1 MSYHG
6 LMAHQRSK
14 GRMPSSMNSKIRQQ
28 QDMLGNDES
37 DDNEGELWLEV
48 RITEAETAADY
59 SGKSQQVKKGYKPR
73 GKRYEGSQQQD
84 MLGKSGLESNQKDFN
99 RDVHNLTMAETAA
112 DYSDKSQQ
120 VCDCGWSKWT
130 TDRGLRTHQ
139 VKKGCKPRGKRYE
152 GSQQQDMLGKSGL
165 ESNQKD
171 FNRDVHNLTTETA
184 ADYSDKSQQVCDCG
198 WSKWT
203 TDRGLRTHQ
212 VKKGC
217 KPRGKRYEG
226 SQQQDMLENGESDDN
241 EGELWLEVNNTEAE
255 TAADY
260 SDKSQQVKK
269 GYKPRGKRCEGSQQ
283 QDMLGKS
290 GLESNQEDFNRDVHN
305 LTTETAAD
313 YSDKS
318 QQVCDCGWSKW
329 TTDRGLR
336 THQVKKGCKPRGKRY
351 EGSQQQDML
360 ENGESDDNEGELL
373 LEVNNTEAETAADYS
388 GKSQQVKKGRKP
400 RGKRYAGSQQQ
411 DMLGKS
417 GLESNQ
423 KDFNRDVH
431 NLTTETAA
439 DYSDKSQQVKKGC
452 KPRGKR
458 YEGSQQQDMLENGE
472 SDDNEGELLL
482 EVNNT
487 EAETAADYSDKSQQV
502 CDCGWSKWTTDRGL
516 RTHQVKKGC
525 KPRGKS
531 GLKTNKKDD
540 RLDVHNLATDEQVC
554 FCGWS
559 KWTTYHGLRTH
570 QGLKG
575 CTPKGLK
582 IPQSDQH
589 FWKTQ
594 WKAMHPQRMTFRKEL

>member
-152 GSQQQDMLGKSGL
+152 GSQQQDML
-165 ESNQKD
+165 
-171 FNRDVHNLTTETA
+171 
-184 ADYSDKSQQVCDCG
+184 
-198 WSKWT
+198 
-203 TDRGLRTHQ
+203 
-212 VKKGC
+212 
-217 KPRGKRYEG
+217 
-226 SQQQDMLENGESDDN
+226 ENGESDDN
-241 EGELWLEVNNTEAE
+241 EGELLLEVNNTEAE

-439 DYSDKSQQVKKGC
+439 DYSDKSQQVCDCGWSKWTTDRGLRTHQVKKGC

>member
-59 SGKSQQVKKGYKPR
+59 SDKSQQVKKGYKPRGKSGLESNQKDFNRGVHNLTMAETAADYSDKSQQVCDCGWSKWTTDRGLRTHQVKKGCKPRGKRYEGSQQQDVLGNDESDDNEGELWLEVNNTEAETAADYSDKSQQVKKGYKPR

-99 RDVHNLTMAETAA
+99 RGVHNLTMAETAA

-152 GSQQQDMLGKSGL
+152 GSQQQDMLG
-165 ESNQKD
+165 ND
-171 FNRDVHNLTTETA
+171 
-184 ADYSDKSQQVCDCG
+184 
-198 WSKWT
+198 
-203 TDRGLRTHQ
+203 
-212 VKKGC
+212 
-217 KPRGKRYEG
+217 
-226 SQQQDMLENGESDDN
+226 ESDDS
-241 EGELWLEVNNTEAE
+241 EGELW
-255 TAADY
+255 
-260 SDKSQQVKK
+260 
-269 GYKPRGKRCEGSQQ
+269 
-283 QDMLGKS
+283 
-290 GLESNQEDFNRDVHN
+290 
-305 LTTETAAD
+305 
-313 YSDKS
+313 
-318 QQVCDCGWSKW
+318 
-329 TTDRGLR
+329 
-336 THQVKKGCKPRGKRY
+336 
-351 EGSQQQDML
+351 
-360 ENGESDDNEGELL
+360 
-373 LEVNNTEAETAADYS
+373 
-388 GKSQQVKKGRKP
+388 
-400 RGKRYAGSQQQ
+400 
-411 DMLGKS
+411 
-417 GLESNQ
+417 
-423 KDFNRDVH
+423 
-431 NLTTETAA
+431 
-439 DYSDKSQQVKKGC
+439 
-452 KPRGKR
+452 
-458 YEGSQQQDMLENGE
+458 
-472 SDDNEGELLL
+472 L

-531 GLKTNKKDD
+531 GLKTNQKDD

>member
-1 MSYHG
+1 
-6 LMAHQRSK
+6 
-14 GRMPSSMNSKIRQQ
+14 
-28 QDMLGNDES
+28 MLENGES
-37 DDNEGELWLEV
+37 DDNEGELLLEV
-48 RITEAETAADY
+48 NNTE
-59 SGKSQQVKKGYKPR
+59 
-73 GKRYEGSQQQD
+73 
-84 MLGKSGLESNQKDFN
+84 
-99 RDVHNLTMAETAA
+99 AETAA

-226 SQQQDMLENGESDDN
+226 SQQQDML
-241 EGELWLEVNNTEAE
+241 
-255 TAADY
+255 
-260 SDKSQQVKK
+260 
-269 GYKPRGKRCEGSQQ
+269 
-283 QDMLGKS
+283 
-290 GLESNQEDFNRDVHN
+290 
-305 LTTETAAD
+305 
-313 YSDKS
+313 
-318 QQVCDCGWSKW
+318 
-329 TTDRGLR
+329 
-336 THQVKKGCKPRGKRY
+336 
-351 EGSQQQDML
+351 
-360 ENGESDDNEGELL
+360 
-373 LEVNNTEAETAADYS
+373 
-388 GKSQQVKKGRKP
+388 
-400 RGKRYAGSQQQ
+400 
-411 DMLGKS
+411 GKS

-431 NLTTETAA
+431 NLT
-439 DYSDKSQQVKKGC
+439 
-452 KPRGKR
+452 
-458 YEGSQQQDMLENGE
+458 M
-472 SDDNEGELLL
+472 
-482 EVNNT
+482 
-487 EAETAADYSDKSQQV
+487 AETAADYSGKSQQV